1 VAKPTFRE
9 RVARWLAPKLVAGGR
24 RLYSGAKNSRG
35 SMSFGSGGNASA
47 DSELDSSL
55 QKLRARSRQMVRD
68 SAYAK
73 RARLVVVNN
82 VIGSGVGMQAQV
94 GTTRDG
100 LNSRVNDDIETAWA
114 AWADAANCHTG
125 GALHFHDFE
134 RAAMGEVFTAG
145 EVFVRKHM
153 RIFGASRV
161 PLALELIEA
170 ERIGAT
176 IVPTAK
182 AIDAETRMGI
192 EVDEFGRPLAYWIR
206 QRHEGDIRDRVGN
219 RSDKYER
226 VPADDIWHLKITD
239 RWPQTRG
246 EPWLHTVLRKLDD
259 MNEYT
264 GAEVSAA
271 RASAYYFA
279 TIYRP
284 DDSASPLPT
293 AEDSAQRPVMDIEPL
308 MVQELAP
315 GERLDFH
322 KPDRPNA
329 GLDPFLRYML
339 REVAA
344 GTGVSYESLS
354 RDYSQANYSSSR
366 LALLDDRDLYKTIQ
380 QWWIRNFRRP
390 LHRVWL
396 QQAVLAGAVPAI
408 NVEQYSTQPAKFE
421 AALWKPRG
429 WGWVDPTK
437 EVTAYK
443 EAIKAGMTTLTDV
456 IAATANGLDIED
468 VIATRK
474 RELQMLRDADVL
486 TDTEVMPEPEPV
498 APAPPA
504 VAENPEPEDDDKAD
518 DEKDKA
524 ADRLATVVEQQTRA
538 MTDMAISYLARRDV
552 EPAPVVH
559 NHNFK
564 APDITVHLPAMSYS
578 AAPITVHAP
587 EIRMPDVQVAP
598 PQVTVNVEPADVHV
612 AERSVTVNLPE
623 QAAPVVN
630 VEPPRVVV
638 NLPEQKQGKRVRT
651 VTEWTSDGLPQKVEE
666 IDG

>member
-1 VAKPTFRE
+1 MRKPTILE
-9 RVARWLAPKLVAGGR
+9 RVARWLAPSLGATGR

-35 SMSFGSGGNASA
+35 SMSFGAGGNSSA

-55 QKLRARSRQMVRD
+55 QKLRARSRQMIRD

-82 VIGSGVGMQAQV
+82 VIGAGVGMQAQV

-100 LNSRVNDDIETAWA
+100 LNTRVNDDIEVAWA
-114 AWADAANCHTG
+114 EWTDAANCHTG
-125 GALHFHDFE
+125 GSLHFHDFE

-145 EVFVRKHM
+145 EVFIRKHM
-153 RIFGASRV
+153 RAFGDSKV
-161 PLALELIEA
+161 PFALELIEA
-170 ERIGAT
+170 ERIGSSAISPVGRAT
-176 IVPTAK
+176 
-182 AIDAETRMGI
+182 DAETRMGI
-192 EVDEFGRPLAYWIR
+192 EVDEFGRPQGYWIR

-219 RSDKYER
+219 RTDTYER
-226 VPADDIWHLKITD
+226 VPAAEVWHLKVTD

-284 DDSASPLPT
+284 DDQASPLPT
-293 AEDSAQRPVMDIEPL
+293 AEDTSGRPVMDIEPL

-322 KPDRPNA
+322 KPDRPNT
-329 GLDPFLRYML
+329 GLDQFLRYML

-344 GTGVSYESLS
+344 GCGVSYESLS
-354 RDYSQANYSSSR
+354 RDYSQSNYSSSR

-390 LHRVWL
+390 LHRTWL
-396 QQAVLAGAVPAI
+396 QQAVLGGAVPAI
-408 NVEQYSTQPAKFE
+408 NVEQYAVRPDKFE
-421 AALWKPRG
+421 AVLFKPRG

-437 EVTAYK
+437 EVAAYK

-468 VIATRK
+468 VISVRK
-474 RELQMLRDADVL
+474 RELEMLDEAGIL
-486 TDTEVMPEPEPV
+486 TDTEVLPEPEPV

-504 VAENPEPEDDDKAD
+504 EPEPEEDAD
-518 DEKDKA
+518 EEDEGAA
-524 ADRLATVVEQQTRA
+524 AD
-538 MTDMAISYLARRDV
+538 
-552 EPAPVVH
+552 
-559 NHNFK
+559 
-564 APDITVHLPAMSYS
+564 
-578 AAPITVHAP
+578 
-587 EIRMPDVQVAP
+587 
-598 PQVTVNVEPADVHV
+598 
-612 AERSVTVNLPE
+612 
-623 QAAPVVN
+623 QAK
-630 VEPPRVVV
+630 RI
-638 NLPEQKQGKRVRT
+638 KRVA
-651 VTEWTSDGLPQKVEE
+651 
-666 IDG
+666 